1 MLHASGQGFK
11 FGGLRQAAQRR
22 DGGCRPVPSKRL
34 AGDVFL
40 LGGEDIYDRGDEEW
54 EFEPGNAVEVIEK
67 EFAHGRGLLAVRRA
81 P

>member
-1 MLHASGQGFK
+1 MPAEKDSNLEVYVRLLNEGTEV
-11 FGGLRQAAQRR
+11 
-22 DGGCRPVPSKRL
+22 CRLVPSRRL

-67 EFAHGRGLLAVRRA
+67 EFARKPL
-81 P
+81 